1 VSDVAIDI
9 TRLLG
14 RYLKKRLPTGVDR
27 VSLEYIRYFSPRAYA
42 IVRYLGRTIVLS
54 VDESQFLFDALLSV
68 DFSLRRN
75 VVLKIAKV
83 FSLLRRS
90 PDIRGTVLFNTGHSG
105 LEKPEYPLH
114 LQKLGVK
121 PVFFIH
127 DLIPIT
133 HPEYC
138 RSGEK
143 EKHVIRMKTTLA
155 LAKGVIANSQ
165 FTLDSL
171 QAFADSQAL
180 PVPSAAVAL
189 LAPAKL
195 SLSNAPRP
203 IEGPYFVI
211 LGTIEPRKNH
221 QLLVDVWRKLLA
233 SQLAITPTL
242 VVIGQRGWD
251 VEALMQTLE
260 HDQALKPHVQL
271 LSSCSDAQLANYLQH
286 TQALLFP
293 SFVEGFGMPL
303 VEALSIG
310 VPVIASDIAAFHEIA
325 GIIPEYLDPHDPAVW
340 TEMVLRYCR
349 DEDSTRQQ
357 QLQRIKTF
365 SPTSWP
371 QHFHAVEA
379 LLKKL
384 S

>member
-27 VSLEYIRYFSPRAYA
+27 VSLEYIRYFSPRARA

-54 VDESQFLFDALLSV
+54 VDESQFLFQALLSV
-68 DFSLRRN
+68 DFSLRGR
-75 VVLKIAKV
+75 VVLKMVKA
-83 FSLLRRS
+83 FLMSGFS

-138 RSGEK
+138 RDGEK
-143 EKHVIRMKTTLA
+143 EKHVVRMKTSLA

-171 QAFADSQAL
+171 QAFADTQAL
-180 PVPSAAVAL
+180 PVPTAVVAL

-195 SLSNAPRP
+195 QLGKQPRP

-221 QLLVDVWRKLLA
+221 QLLVDVWRKLL
-233 SQLAITPTL
+233 SLQLPIMPKL
-242 VVIGQRGWD
+242 VIIGQRGWD

-260 HDQALKPHVQL
+260 HDEELKPHIVL
-271 LSSCSDAQLANYLQH
+271 LSSCSDAQLGNYLQH

-325 GIIPEYLDPHDPAVW
+325 SAIPEYLDPRDPVVW
-340 TEMVLRYCR
+340 TDMILRYCR
-349 DEDSTRQQ
+349 DEDSIRQQ

-371 QHFHAVEA
+371 QHFNVVEV

-384 S
+384 P

>member
-27 VSLEYIRYFSPRAYA
+27 VSLEYIRYFSPRAHA
-42 IVRYLGRTIVLS
+42 IVRYIGRTIVLS
-54 VDESQFLFDALLSV
+54 VDESQFLFQALLSV
-68 DFSLRRN
+68 DFSLRSR
-75 VVLKIAKV
+75 VVLKMLKA
-83 FSLLRRS
+83 FLMSGSS

-138 RSGEK
+138 RAGEK
-143 EKHVIRMKTTLA
+143 EKHVVRMKTSLA

-171 QAFADSQAL
+171 QAFADTQAL
-180 PVPSAAVAL
+180 PVPNAVVAL

-221 QLLVDVWRKLLA
+221 QLLVDVWRKLL
-233 SQLAITPTL
+233 SLQLTVIPKL
-242 VVIGQRGWD
+242 VIIGQRGWD

-260 HDQALKPHVQL
+260 HDDELKPHIVL
-271 LSSCSDAQLANYLQH
+271 LSSCSDVQLANYLQH

-310 VPVIASDIAAFHEIA
+310 VPVIASNIAAFHEIA
-325 GIIPEYLDPHDPAVW
+325 GIIPEYLDPRDPVVW
-340 TEMVLRYCR
+340 TDIILRYCR
-349 DEDSTRQQ
+349 DGDSIRQQ

-371 QHFHAVEA
+371 QHFNAVEV

-384 S
+384 P